1 MRPRCL
7 DICAWLLTLAGSSST
22 EGLLQLSNN
31 RVYAVIAGYNSAPGV
46 ASINSSSGVQRVVG
60 RIDLAGASV
69 STGTIISDA
78 FVGSSVRSA
87 ASVDGTAYWVGGASS
102 SGLDA
107 GIRYVV
113 HGSSGA
119 SSDLFS
125 SIQNMRATE
134 IINGQLYAA
143 TASGPVPDGGVTLSR
158 VFSVGTAVPTSVTTM
173 VAYLPGVN
181 ISSPGNFVLLDQTAV
196 AGFDTL
202 YVTDTN
208 TSAVGARKYT
218 FDGTVWT
225 LAATFPLASG
235 SGFFVAARANSPTS
249 VTVLL
254 TCGQGVLRWD
264 DTGITGTAPAGTL
277 VIAPPTG
284 TAFRGITFLP

>member
-1 MRPRCL
+1 M
-7 DICAWLLTLAGSSST
+7 SS
-22 EGLLQLSNN
+22 L
-31 RVYAVIAGYNSAPGV
+31 VYAVLAGYNSAPGV

-134 IINGQLYAA
+134 IINGVDDAVWNPA
-143 TASGPVPDGGVTLSR
+143 TDPLIP
-158 VFSVGTAVPTSVTTM
+158 M
-173 VAYLPGVN
+173 
-181 ISSPGNFVLLDQTAV
+181 
-196 AGFDTL
+196 
-202 YVTDTN
+202 
-208 TSAVGARKYT
+208 KYT
-218 FDGTVWT
+218 
-225 LAATFPLASG
+225 
-235 SGFFVAARANSPTS
+235 VANWPDSPKRRR
-249 VTVLL
+249 
-254 TCGQGVLRWD
+254 Q
-264 DTGITGTAPAGTL
+264 P
-277 VIAPPTG
+277 
-284 TAFRGITFLP
+284 